1 MIFFLIVFTASHPPM
16 ESADAFEWELSK
28 ENVAQLHG
36 GRSVA
41 LLNKI
46 LSAQNSGEFLNKRQQ
61 LRQYRLGGSLGS
73 KLGRPITILNTI
85 AFGI

>member
-1 MIFFLIVFTASHPPM
+1 M

-41 LLNKI
+41 LLNKV

-61 LRQYRLGGSLGS
+61 LRHLFFFQACFSLA
-73 KLGRPITILNTI
+73 ITAVVVISSSPYH
-85 AFGI
+85 